1 MQFLFLASLFS
12 GATVQ
17 ADVVSRYRIVAR
29 PTSRLGA
36 PPRGLQSSASDIDG
50 SSLSFDGNVSAIQ
63 QLALEK
69 SMTNVLAPT
78 ASPTTITTS
87 EPTPATSAFVPF
99 TCPEDS
105 IATLQ
110 LLTWDYAVEIL
121 PDTDLAPL
129 LNKVEWALQVALAP
143 RLLACQNE
151 DLADVAIVALDAEPM
166 DTAHPTGKYIDNT
179 ENTRQSVLPI
189 DCRGVLT
196 YTVISFT
203 ALLCVAICE
212 PLDDENDCVVYQ
224 GRMRLFLGNETQD
237 EAMREGRLA
246 TENIISSISFAASIG
261 LGLVR
266 TEYLGPVLTEPTP
279 IVPPI
284 AEDDD
289 INGNRTLGNA
299 SIAVI
304 AAASAALV
312 VLVGSVYFWRPG
324 GEEHSADG
332 AATQAAGSSMHETG
346 MAEDSTSSP
355 FSKMLPNS
363 YQFTEEMSILS
374 VHSLDNRIGLSAVPE
389 IPSGDE
395 MSCGSQSIVMSDSGY
410 TAEANDSMSFDLPK
424 SLYMRPAD
432 SPMLL
437 GAKKRMGSA
446 TTANQSDIFSEISSS
461 DESSTS
467 SASAIPDQDLLADT
481 MLLNSSIDSKCAGNA
496 VPANVLDQSALS
508 EDEDLLFL

>member
-105 IATLQ
+105 IETLQ

-166 DTAHPTGKYIDNT
+166 DTAHPT
-179 ENTRQSVLPI
+179 
-189 DCRGVLT
+189 
-196 YTVISFT
+196 
-203 ALLCVAICE
+203 AICE

-289 INGNRTLGNA
+289 IDGNRTLGNA

>member
-105 IATLQ
+105 IETLQ

-129 LNKVEWALQVALAP
+129 LNEVEWALQVALAP

-166 DTAHPTGKYIDNT
+166 DTAHPT
-179 ENTRQSVLPI
+179 
-189 DCRGVLT
+189 
-196 YTVISFT
+196 
-203 ALLCVAICE
+203 AICE

-289 INGNRTLGNA
+289 IDGNRTLGNA